1 MNINSQDLL
10 YYGAAICTG
19 IAGILHLILVPNA
32 IDSNINNAVL
42 FLVGGIAQIFWVLPM
57 VKRWGKVWYSV
68 GIAGTVI
75 LIGLWVIT
83 RIADNPITGRGGPIS
98 ERAIAV
104 EVFQI
109 AYVAI
114 TALIMAKELE
124 SHHQLKRRDNFEF
137 DQGVSK
143 AG

>member
-1 MNINSQDLL
+1 LNINSKDLL

-19 IAGILHLILVPNA
+19 IAGIFHLILVPNA
-32 IDSNINNAVL
+32 IDSNINNAIL

-57 VKRWGKVWYSV
+57 IKRWGRVWYAV

-83 RIADNPITGRGGPIS
+83 RIADNPITGRDGPIS

-114 TALIMAKELE
+114 TALIMAKERIRKPSSIE
-124 SHHQLKRRDNFEF
+124 AK
-137 DQGVSK
+137 G
-143 AG
+143 

>member
-1 MNINSQDLL
+1 LKRNLGVELNINSKDLL

-32 IDSNINNAVL
+32 VDSNINNASL

-57 VKRWGKVWYSV
+57 IKRWGRVWYAV
-68 GIAGTVI
+68 GIVGTVI

-83 RIADNPITGRGGPIS
+83 RIPDNPITGRGGPIS

-114 TALIMAKELE
+114 TALIIAKERIRKSSSIE
-124 SHHQLKRRDNFEF
+124 EKR
-137 DQGVSK
+137 
-143 AG
+143 

>member
-1 MNINSQDLL
+1 LNINSQDLL

-57 VKRWGKVWYSV
+57 IKRWGKVWYAV

-83 RIADNPITGRGGPIS
+83 RIADNPITSRGGPIS

-114 TALIMAKELE
+114 TALIMAKERIRKPSSIE
-124 SHHQLKRRDNFEF
+124 EKR
-137 DQGVSK
+137 
-143 AG
+143 

>member
-1 MNINSQDLL
+1 VIETELNISRIDVLF
-10 YYGAAICTG
+10 YGAAVCTG

-32 IDSNINNAVL
+32 IDSNINSATL

-57 VKRWGKVWYSV
+57 LKRWGRIWYVV

-75 LIGLWVIT
+75 LIGLWVVT
-83 RIADNPITGRGGPIS
+83 RIPDNPITGRGGPIS

-114 TALIMAKELE
+114 TAVIIATERIRKPPSIEE
-124 SHHQLKRRDNFEF
+124 KR
-137 DQGVSK
+137 
-143 AG
+143 

>member
-1 MNINSQDLL
+1 ML

-19 IAGILHLILVPNA
+19 IAGILHLVLVPNA
-32 IDSNINNAVL
+32 IDSNINNATL

-57 VKRWGKVWYSV
+57 IKRWGRIWYAV

-75 LIGLWVIT
+75 LVGLWVIT
-83 RIADNPITGRGGPIS
+83 RIPDNPITGRGGPIN

-114 TALIMAKELE
+114 TVLIMAKERIRKPSSIE
-124 SHHQLKRRDNFEF
+124 EKR
-137 DQGVSK
+137 
-143 AG
+143 

>member
-1 MNINSQDLL
+1 MNIKSIDLL

-32 IDSNINNAVL
+32 IDSNINNATL
-42 FLVGGIAQIFWVLPM
+42 FLVGGLAQIFWILPM
-57 VKRWGKVWYSV
+57 IKRWGRIWYV
-68 GIAGTVI
+68 IGIAGTII
-75 LIGLWVIT
+75 LIGLWAIT
-83 RIADNPITGRGGPIS
+83 RVPDNPITGRGGPIS

-114 TALIMAKELE
+114 TAVIIAKERIRKPSSIE
-124 SHHQLKRRDNFEF
+124 EKR
-137 DQGVSK
+137 
-143 AG
+143 

>member
-1 MNINSQDLL
+1 LNITSKDLL

-32 IDSNINNAVL
+32 IDSNINNATL
-42 FLVGGIAQIFWVLPM
+42 FLVGGITQIFWVLPM
-57 VKRWGKVWYSV
+57 IKRWGRIWYVV

-83 RIADNPITGRGGPIS
+83 RIPDNPITGRGGPIS

-104 EVFQI
+104 EIFQI

-114 TALIMAKELE
+114 TALIIAKERIRKPSSIE
-124 SHHQLKRRDNFEF
+124 EKS
-137 DQGVSK
+137 
-143 AG
+143 

>member
-1 MNINSQDLL
+1 ML

-19 IAGILHLILVPNA
+19 IAGILHLVLVPNA
-32 IDSNINNAVL
+32 IDSNINNATL

-57 VKRWGKVWYSV
+57 IKRWGRIWYAV
-68 GIAGTVI
+68 GIVGTVI

-83 RIADNPITGRGGPIS
+83 RIPDNPITGRGGPIN

-114 TALIMAKELE
+114 TVLIMAKERIRKPSSIE
-124 SHHQLKRRDNFEF
+124 EKR
-137 DQGVSK
+137 
-143 AG
+143 

>member
-1 MNINSQDLL
+1 VIETELNISKSDVLF
-10 YYGAAICTG
+10 YGAAVCTG
-19 IAGILHLILVPNA
+19 IAGILHLVLVPNA
-32 IDSNINNAVL
+32 IDSNINSATL

-57 VKRWGKVWYSV
+57 LKRWGRIWYAV

-75 LIGLWVIT
+75 LILVWVIT
-83 RIADNPITGRGGPIS
+83 RIPDNPITGRGGPIS

-114 TALIMAKELE
+114 TAIIIATERIRKPPSIEE
-124 SHHQLKRRDNFEF
+124 KR
-137 DQGVSK
+137 
-143 AG
+143 

>member
-32 IDSNINNAVL
+32 IDSNINNAIL

-57 VKRWGKVWYSV
+57 IRRWGRVWYAV

-83 RIADNPITGRGGPIS
+83 RIADNPITGRGGPIN

-114 TALIMAKELE
+114 TALIMAKERIRKPSSIE
-124 SHHQLKRRDNFEF
+124 EKR
-137 DQGVSK
+137 
-143 AG
+143 

>member
-1 MNINSQDLL
+1 MNSKDLL

-19 IAGILHLILVPNA
+19 IAGILHLMLVPNA
-32 IDSNINNAVL
+32 IESNINNATL

-57 VKRWGKVWYSV
+57 IKRWGRVWYVV
-68 GIAGTVI
+68 GIAGTII

-83 RIADNPITGRGGPIS
+83 RIPDNPITGRGGPIS

-109 AYVAI
+109 AYVAM
-114 TALIMAKELE
+114 TALIIAKEKIRKPSSIE
-124 SHHQLKRRDNFEF
+124 EK
-137 DQGVSK
+137 G
-143 AG
+143 

>member
-1 MNINSQDLL
+1 ML

-32 IDSNINNAVL
+32 IDSNINNATL
-42 FLVGGIAQIFWVLPM
+42 FLVGGITQIFWVLPM
-57 VKRWGKVWYSV
+57 IKRWGRIWYVV

-83 RIADNPITGRGGPIS
+83 RIPDNPITGRGGPIS

-104 EVFQI
+104 EIFQI

-114 TALIMAKELE
+114 TALIIAKERIRKPSSIE
-124 SHHQLKRRDNFEF
+124 EKS
-137 DQGVSK
+137 
-143 AG
+143 

>member
-1 MNINSQDLL
+1 MNIKSLDLL

-32 IDSNINNAVL
+32 IDSNINNATL
-42 FLVGGIAQIFWVLPM
+42 FLVGGLVQIFWILPM
-57 VKRWGKVWYSV
+57 IKRWGRMWYAI
-68 GIAGTVI
+68 GIAGTII
-75 LIGLWVIT
+75 LIGLWAIT
-83 RIADNPITGRGGPIS
+83 RVPDNPITGRGGPIS

-114 TALIMAKELE
+114 TAVIIAKERIRKSSSIE
-124 SHHQLKRRDNFEF
+124 EK
-137 DQGVSK
+137 K
-143 AG
+143 

>member
-1 MNINSQDLL
+1 LKINSQDLL

-32 IDSNINNAVL
+32 IDSNINNAIL

-57 VKRWGKVWYSV
+57 IKRWGKVWYAA

-98 ERAIAV
+98 ERAVAV

-114 TALIMAKELE
+114 TALIMAKERIRKPSSIE
-124 SHHQLKRRDNFEF
+124 ERR
-137 DQGVSK
+137 
-143 AG
+143 

>member
-1 MNINSQDLL
+1 LNINSKDLL

-57 VKRWGKVWYSV
+57 IKRWGKVWYAV
-68 GIAGTVI
+68 GIAGTII

-109 AYVAI
+109 AYVTI
-114 TALIMAKELE
+114 TALIMAKERIRKPSSIE
-124 SHHQLKRRDNFEF
+124 ERR
-137 DQGVSK
+137 
-143 AG
+143 

>member
-1 MNINSQDLL
+1 MTGKDLL

-19 IAGILHLILVPNA
+19 IAGTLHLILVPNA
-32 IDSNINNAVL
+32 IDSNINNATL

-57 VKRWGKVWYSV
+57 IKRWGIIWYAI

-83 RIADNPITGRGGPIS
+83 RIPDNPITGRGGPIN

-114 TALIMAKELE
+114 TALIIAKEKIRKPSSIE
-124 SHHQLKRRDNFEF
+124 EKR
-137 DQGVSK
+137 
-143 AG
+143 